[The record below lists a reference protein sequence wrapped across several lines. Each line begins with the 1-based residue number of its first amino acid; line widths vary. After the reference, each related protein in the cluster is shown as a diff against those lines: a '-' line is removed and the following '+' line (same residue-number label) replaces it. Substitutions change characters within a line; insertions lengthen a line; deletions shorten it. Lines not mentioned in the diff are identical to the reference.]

1 MLVLDE
7 ADRLLDLG
15 FANCLNVILSYL
27 PRQRRTALFSA
38 TQTKEISDLIRA
50 GMRNPVIVSVTEK
63 KSVSTPLM
71 LQNYFLLVEPEY
83 KLIKLINF
91 IKHNDVQKCM
101 LFLPTCACVDYWNA
115 VLKRILDKMPVMALH
130 GKMKEK
136 RNKVLKLFRSASKAM
151 LLCTDVLARGIDV
164 PEVDWVFQWDPPSN
178 ASAFVHRVGR
188 TARQGNE
195 GNALV
200 MLLPN
205 EDAYIEFIKRN
216 QKVILTEYASDIKVD
231 NYDKVVQAIRKLQ
244 MQDRDIM
251 DKGQKAFVSHIRAYS
266 KHECSLLLRVKDLEL
281 GKVAMSYGLLKL
293 PKMPEIKEE
302 HKAEF
307 CTLKNVD
314 YNKIAYKDKQ
324 KEASRLQKLNIYTNT
339 GTWPSKNQANKRL
352 KKTEPWELTKL
363 KKEDRKRNKKLRQ
376 EKKKQLAKRFE
387 LNGKESNK
395 RSATEFTEE
404 DMAELAKDVALCK
417 KLKNKKITEEE
428 FNEEIGLNEM

>member
-1 MLVLDE
+1 M
-7 ADRLLDLG
+7 
-15 FANCLNVILSYL
+15 SYL
-27 PRQRRTALFSA
+27 PRQRRTGLFSA

-63 KSVSTPLM
+63 KSASTPLM
-71 LQNYFLLVEPEY
+71 LQNYFLLVEPEH

-91 IKHNDVQKCM
+91 IKQNDVKKCM
-101 LFLPTCACVDYWNA
+101 LFLPTCACVDYWNV
-115 VLKRILDKMPVMALH
+115 VLKNILNKMPVLALH

-136 RNKVLKLFRSASKAM
+136 RNKVLKVFRAANKAM

-178 ASAFVHRVGR
+178 ANAFVHRVGR

-216 QKVILTEYASDIKVD
+216 QKVILSEFSSDIKVED
-231 NYDKVVQAIRKLQ
+231 YDKILQDIRNLQ

-251 DKGQKAFVSHIRAYS
+251 DKGQKAFVSHIKAYS
-266 KHECSLLLRVKDLEL
+266 KHECSLILRVKDLKL

-293 PKMPEIKEE
+293 PKMPEIKAE
-302 HKAEF
+302 HIAEF
-307 CTLKNVD
+307 CGPSNID
-314 YNKIAYKDKQ
+314 FNKITYKDKQ
-324 KEASRLQKLNIYTNT
+324 KEASRLKKLNIYTST
-339 GTWPSKNQANKRL
+339 GTWPNKNQGTKRF
-352 KKTEPWELTKL
+352 KKSEPWELAKL
-363 KKEDRKRNKKLRQ
+363 KKEEKKQNKKLRQ
-376 EKKKQLAKRFE
+376 EKKKKLAGQIESSGKKGKKRKA
-387 LNGKESNK
+387 N
-395 RSATEFTEE
+395 EFTEE
-404 DMAELAKDVALCK
+404 DMAELAKDVALFK

-428 FNEEIGLNEM
+428 FDEEIGLNDI